1 MSDELKNILSNLN
14 KDIEQ
19 EKLLQYL
26 NDHLSD
32 AEQHE
37 LEKQMNDD
45 AFMSDAMEGLQE
57 VKNKKAIP
65 SYVQELNAD
74 LKKQIHKNKQ
84 RRNKKGILPQYWN
97 YISIIV
103 LLALAVIAWFIIKKM
118 TA

>member
-26 NDHLSD
+26 NEHLSD

-37 LEKQMNDD
+37 LEKQMNED
-45 AFMSDAMEGLQE
+45 AFMNDAIEGLQE

-65 SYVQELNAD
+65 DYVQELNSG
-74 LKKQIHKNKQ
+74 LKKQIQKNKQ
-84 RRNKKGILPQYWN
+84 RRHTKGILPQYWN
-97 YISIIV
+97 YISIVV
-103 LLALAVIAWFIIKKM
+103 LLALAVIAWFIIRKM
-118 TA
+118 VA